1 MNSSGFISAQSAR
14 RVATV
19 LGVSLLAAGTA
30 FGQDPPASVDLPVV
44 IRDFSRSHSDFA
56 VVPAD
61 GYAYYAGNVA
71 FDLDADGKPVF
82 TGGGFRA
89 QKLWKNIDG
98 KPIAPH
104 LYNTC
109 EFLTPIGGGG
119 SGVASFGLAVDE
131 KLEVEG
137 KSVIDSFDSNLGPYG
152 GENVGEAALVRVNG
166 TGMKVHAD
174 NGKRWWHRKSRG
186 RHDRDDDDESADDD
200 SRDDDSGKA
209 RRYGHHGKP
218 VVEVDRKSTIRG
230 DVMVGPGLD
239 LERAVQ
245 TSREGGITG
254 TVSHL
259 EAVVDMPLLAAPE
272 LGPSVEKVQY
282 KRGQH
287 TLSED
292 LHCEKLKLKKG
303 AILNIEGDVTVFCD
317 EKLEMKDRAEIR
329 LMPDSTLTLYVGE
342 KIELKRGSKM
352 NMNTGD
358 PKLVS
363 IYMLGARD
371 DDDDDESDDD
381 DSDDDVKSKVELDRY
396 ARMAAWVQG
405 ASASLEV
412 DNRSQFFGA
421 FKGKKVEVDD
431 DSQLHVDM
439 AAGGSTT
446 VVYEPVECELG
457 DTAGTI
463 AVISDGDVLSAGTF
477 AEWWR
482 DVLGANMSTI
492 QTITLTRNRF
502 GVYFFLADNY
512 RPIEGDLLGNE
523 GDVHNYHFTV
533 EMDATF
539 TYDAAA
545 TQWFEVRCTDDSY
558 LFINGRMVLDLGG
571 YGFNKVQFVDLD
583 RLGLEDGQ
591 QCRMQLF
598 HAQRQRGL
606 AIFRLRT
613 NVVLSDNSGS
623 PSVNA
628 ILED

>member
-1 MNSSGFISAQSAR
+1 MNSSGFISAQS
-14 RVATV
+14 
-19 LGVSLLAAGTA
+19 
-30 FGQDPPASVDLPVV
+30 QDPPASVDLPVV

-482 DVLGANMSTI
+482 DV
-492 QTITLTRNRF
+492 
-502 GVYFFLADNY
+502 
-512 RPIEGDLLGNE
+512 
-523 GDVHNYHFTV
+523 
-533 EMDATF
+533 
-539 TYDAAA
+539 
-545 TQWFEVRCTDDSY
+545 
-558 LFINGRMVLDLGG
+558 
-571 YGFNKVQFVDLD
+571 
-583 RLGLEDGQ
+583 
-591 QCRMQLF
+591 
-598 HAQRQRGL
+598 
-606 AIFRLRT
+606 
-613 NVVLSDNSGS
+613 
-623 PSVNA
+623 
-628 ILED
+628 